1 MIIKWVIDISLVQT
15 IGSNMSKKLTN
26 KNTLNQLYQNVSQH
40 IDRARQSIQRAI
52 DTEMV
57 MAYWY
62 IGREIIT
69 EEQNGESET
78 QYGAYILH
86 ELSTKLTEKY
96 GKGFSVPHL
105 KNIRRFY
112 ITYADRNQINA
123 HATQTGMET
132 TQIGYALQE
141 KLSVNTP
148 QTGIETTQIGYAPQE
163 NLGVNIPQ
171 TGIKTALE
179 GRSSQSKQVFFH
191 PKLGWI
197 HYRALMRV
205 TRVEARQFYEIEAIE
220 NNWSGRELERQIA
233 SLLFDRLAKSKNKKG
248 LLELASVG
256 QEILRPEDEIRDP
269 VILEFLNLPEAHM
282 LVESKLEDAL
292 ISNLQNFLLEL
303 GKGFAFVARQKR
315 LTLDGDNYY
324 ADLVLYHIILKCYVI
339 IDIKTRKLSY
349 GDLGQMQL
357 YVNYFDQEVKMKD
370 DNPTVGLVLCT
381 EKSDSMVQYT
391 LGEQNQQIFASK
403 YHLHFP
409 SIPDLEREMK
419 ELSQK
424 FNLIKQE
431 ILS

>member
-1 MIIKWVIDISLVQT
+1 
-15 IGSNMSKKLTN
+15 
-26 KNTLNQLYQNVSQH
+26 
-40 IDRARQSIQRAI
+40 
-52 DTEMV
+52 
-57 MAYWY
+57 
-62 IGREIIT
+62 
-69 EEQNGESET
+69 
-78 QYGAYILH
+78 
-86 ELSTKLTEKY
+86 
-96 GKGFSVPHL
+96 
-105 KNIRRFY
+105 
-112 ITYADRNQINA
+112 
-123 HATQTGMET
+123 
-132 TQIGYALQE
+132 
-141 KLSVNTP
+141 
-148 QTGIETTQIGYAPQE
+148 
-163 NLGVNIPQ
+163 
-171 TGIKTALE
+171 
-179 GRSSQSKQVFFH
+179 
-191 PKLGWI
+191 
-197 HYRALMRV
+197 
-205 TRVEARQFYEIEAIE
+205 
-220 NNWSGRELERQIA
+220 
-233 SLLFDRLAKSKNKKG
+233 
-248 LLELASVG
+248 
-256 QEILRPEDEIRDP
+256 
-269 VILEFLNLPEAHM
+269 M

-357 YVNYFDQEVKMKD
+357 YVNYFDQEVNMKD